1 MTSVLSR
8 SWSLLALLACSCAAS
23 SPGVRENLQAGQE
36 AYGRG
41 DVLAAYRLLRDPAL
55 TRESLPPRY
64 STLLKQVTEA
74 AEYLIE
80 RWLEKGDF
88 WLAQGNFSKANSYY
102 RDIAEQLPSND
113 PFRNKL
119 EKKIRELDKK
129 IEVVKSEVAGLVEE
143 GLRAFESSDFKKA
156 EQKLT
161 EARWKALEH
170 NLPFTMRYQR
180 LIEECK
186 RRLPAEPEK
195 AAFAAEEA
203 NIPAAGHPVG
213 KPARKPRRRRALPR
227 RKGPLKTDEEEVYR
241 GLLRQGMRY
250 QTREMYLEAILT
262 YRKVL
267 ESYPEQSEAARALE
281 QLEPVRRRL
290 LNEELKRAGEFFAQ
304 ENLEKAAP
312 HYRRALLLDPEN
324 IRAKEGLQMYRRLRE
339 LKKRQE

>member
-1 MTSVLSR
+1 MTFILSR
-8 SWSLLALLACSCAAS
+8 AWFLLALLICACAAS
-23 SPGVRENLQAGQE
+23 SPGVRENLQAGEE

-55 TRESLPPRY
+55 TRQTLPPRY

-102 RDIAEQLPSND
+102 RDIAEQLPLND
-113 PFRNKL
+113 PFRTKLVKKTREL
-119 EKKIRELDKK
+119 EKKIEA
-129 IEVVKSEVAGLVEE
+129 VKNEVAALVEE
-143 GLRAFESSDFKKA
+143 GHRAFKSSDFKKA

-161 EARWKALEH
+161 EARWKAVEH

-186 RRLPAEPEK
+186 RRLPAEPDQ
-195 AAFAAEEA
+195 AAAGGEA
-203 NIPAAGHPVG
+203 GIPATEQPGERS
-213 KPARKPRRRRALPR
+213 ARKPRRRRALPK

-241 GLLRQGMRY
+241 GLLRRGMRY
-250 QTREMYLEAILT
+250 QTREMHLEAILT

-267 ESYPEQSEAARALE
+267 ELYPEQPEAAQALE
-281 QLEPVRRRL
+281 
-290 LNEELKRAGEFFAQ
+290 EELKQAGKFFAQ
-304 ENLEKAAP
+304 EDLEKAAP

-339 LKKRQE
+339 LRKKQR